1 MVGSSD
7 DAQWFSWSHPDRP
20 YVVQA
25 FESRDDSNLQVVAV
39 GAHFPH
45 PDESEGYE
53 RTGHEQGLREAIR
66 STMRLNSVNKVV
78 DGGHECSRMYLKQ
91 FTLLQAWAFQV
102 GMWRAQV
109 WSPPV
114 APMIASAMTF

>member
-39 GAHFPH
+39 GAHFPQ
-45 PDESEGYE
+45 S
-53 RTGHEQGLREAIR
+53 RRVLRCRRLREDGPRARIEG
-66 STMRLNSVNKVV
+66 SYPIDDAAEKCKQGRL
-78 DGGHECSRMYLKQ
+78 DGGHECSQMYLKQ
-91 FTLLQAWAFQV
+91 SHCCKFGLS
-102 GMWRAQV
+102 R
-109 WSPPV
+109 
-114 APMIASAMTF
+114 